1 MRKAFLLLPWVFL
14 LLCCSETETAG
25 GPGSETTNG
34 IVAYVDGAPAAFASV
49 ALRRIDQKA
58 SLAAL
63 ENSVIQPDFFADS
76 NGRFVLD
83 TVSSDNEFRMTVVS
97 GGSAFSRTFSAKE
110 LSKLD
115 TVELTATGS
124 VSGVVDLP
132 KGSEYAWVGVYGMDM
147 LVKTDAEGKF
157 ALPTVPSGDSLK
169 LYFAEESYDSVYES
183 HKVVVQPYGV
193 ETVNLKTEGIVAV
206 SKGKVV
212 PFATVAVRPV
222 DQMVEDS
229 SNQTN
234 SIIVSEIR
242 ADSNGRFVLDSLKKG
257 NYRLTVV
264 DNGIAYSKVLSAKEI
279 EKLDTVELSATGS
292 LVGRVTLRSD
302 MMYAYVGVYG
312 MDVLVKTDMNGSY
325 VFPSLPVGDSV
336 ELYFVTKKMEKLP
349 VEVKTVVDENTA
361 DFHAPSMTF
370 ENFEDSFDYWY
381 TATDSLGSFMKPSP
395 KDSSIEN
402 GVEYDSTRKSN
413 VFHGQYWLGNSSY
426 AWVLVGTNLR
436 DHVWN
441 LSLLDSIV
449 FYAKG
454 DGQIR
459 VAVENWDKVSEELSM
474 NLKAASEWKNLDT
487 AKWQRYVIEPSD
499 LIMNALDNA
508 EGLKPWTYVKGWVK
522 QLNFFAQGGSNFYI
536 DDIKLYGVLF

>member
-312 MDVLVKTDMNGSY
+312 MDVFVKTDMNGSY

-395 KDSSIEN
+395 KDSSIEK

-459 VAVENWDKVSEELSM
+459 VAVENWDKVSEELGM
-474 NLKAASEWKNLDT
+474 NLKAASEWKDLDT

-499 LIMNALDNA
+499 FIMNALDNA

>member
-49 ALRRIDQKA
+49 ALRRVDQKA

-312 MDVLVKTDMNGSY
+312 MDVFVKTDMNGSY

-474 NLKAASEWKNLDT
+474 NLKAASEWKDLDT

>member
-132 KGSEYAWVGVYGMDM
+132 KGSEYAWFGVYGMDM

-312 MDVLVKTDMNGSY
+312 MDVFVKTDMNGSY

-395 KDSSIEN
+395 KDSSIEK

-474 NLKAASEWKNLDT
+474 NLKAASEWKDLDT

-499 LIMNALDNA
+499 FIMNALDNA

>member
-34 IVAYVDGAPAAFASV
+34 IVAYVDGAPAAFAGV
-49 ALRRIDQKA
+49 ALRRVDQKA

-76 NGRFVLD
+76 NGRFILD
-83 TVSSDNEFRMTVVS
+83 SVSSDKKFRMTVVS
-97 GGSAFSRTFSAKE
+97 GGSAFSRTFSAEE
-110 LSKLD
+110 LSNLD
-115 TVELTATGS
+115 TVELMATGS
-124 VSGVVDLP
+124 VSGAVDLP

-169 LYFAEESYDSVYES
+169 LYFAEESYDSVYDS
-183 HKVVVQPYGV
+183 HKFAVQPYGV
-193 ETVNLKTEGIVAV
+193 ETVNLKTEGIVAM
-206 SKGKVV
+206 SNGKVV

-222 DQMVEDS
+222 DKMVEDS
-229 SNQTN
+229 SSKTS
-234 SIIVSEIR
+234 SIIVSKIR

-257 NYRLTVV
+257 DYRLTVV
-264 DNGIAYSKVLSAKEI
+264 DNGIAYSKVLTNKEI

-325 VFPSLPVGDSV
+325 VFPALPVGDSV

-370 ENFEDSFDYWY
+370 ENFEDTFDYWY
-381 TATDSLGSFMKPSP
+381 TATDSLGSFISP
-395 KDSSIEN
+395 HPTKDDFEK

-459 VAVENWDKVSEELSM
+459 VAVENWDKVSEELGM
-474 NLKAASEWKNLDT
+474 NLKAASEWINLDS

-508 EGLKPWTYVKGWVK
+508 DGLKPWTYVKGFVK

>member
-312 MDVLVKTDMNGSY
+312 MDVFVKTDMNGSY

-474 NLKAASEWKNLDT
+474 NLKAASEWKDLDT

-499 LIMNALDNA
+499 FIMNALDNA

>member
-1 MRKAFLLLPWVFL
+1 MRKAFIFLPWVFL
-14 LLCCSETETAG
+14 LLSCGLFETAG

-34 IVAYVDGAPAAFASV
+34 VVAYVDGAPAAFAGV
-49 ALRRIDQKA
+49 ALRRVDQMA
-58 SLAAL
+58 SLAAQ
-63 ENSVIQPDFFADS
+63 ENSVIQPDIYADS
-76 NGRFVLD
+76 NGRFILD
-83 TVSSDNEFRMTVVS
+83 SVSSGKKFRITVVS
-97 GGSAFSRTFSAKE
+97 GGSAFSRMFSAEE
-110 LSKLD
+110 LSELD
-115 TVELTATGS
+115 TIELTATGS
-124 VSGVVDLP
+124 VSGAVDIP

-157 ALPTVPSGDSLK
+157 SMPSVPSGDTLK
-169 LYFAEESYDSVYES
+169 LYFVEESYDSVYES
-183 HKVVVQPYGV
+183 HKVAVQPYGV
-193 ETVNLKTEGIVAV
+193 ETVNLKTEGIVAM

-212 PFATVAVRPV
+212 PFATVAVRPA

-229 SNQTN
+229 SSKTS

-257 NYRLTVV
+257 DYRLTVV
-264 DNGIAYSKVLSAKEI
+264 DNGIAYSKVLSNKEI

-381 TATDSLGSFMKPSP
+381 TATDSLGSFIIPNP
-395 KDSSIEN
+395 KDSSIEK

-413 VFHGQYWLGNSSY
+413 VFHAQYRLGNSSY
-426 AWVLVGTNLR
+426 AWVLAGTNLR

-459 VAVENWDKVSEELSM
+459 VAVENWDKVSEELGM
-474 NLKAASEWKNLDT
+474 NLKAASAWIDLDS

-508 EGLKPWTYVKGWVK
+508 DGLKPWTYVKGWVK

>member
-49 ALRRIDQKA
+49 ALRRVDQKA

-115 TVELTATGS
+115 TVVLTATGS

-312 MDVLVKTDMNGSY
+312 MDVFVKTDMNGSY

-474 NLKAASEWKNLDT
+474 NLKAASEWKDLDT

>member
-1 MRKAFLLLPWVFL
+1 MRKAFIFLPWVFL
-14 LLCCSETETAG
+14 LLSCGLFETAG

-34 IVAYVDGAPAAFASV
+34 VVAYVDGAPAAFAGV
-49 ALRRIDQKA
+49 ALRRVDQMA
-58 SLAAL
+58 SLAAQ
-63 ENSVIQPDFFADS
+63 ENSVIQPDIYADS
-76 NGRFVLD
+76 NGRFILD
-83 TVSSDNEFRMTVVS
+83 SVSSGKKFRITVVS
-97 GGSAFSRTFSAKE
+97 GGSAFSRMFSAEE
-110 LSKLD
+110 LSELD
-115 TVELTATGS
+115 TIELTATGS
-124 VSGVVDLP
+124 VSGAVDIP

-157 ALPTVPSGDSLK
+157 SMPSVPSGDTLK
-169 LYFAEESYDSVYES
+169 LYFVEESYDSVYES
-183 HKVVVQPYGV
+183 HKVAVQPYGV
-193 ETVNLKTEGIVAV
+193 ETVNLKTEGIVAM

-212 PFATVAVRPV
+212 PFATVAVRPA

-229 SNQTN
+229 SSKTS

-257 NYRLTVV
+257 DYRLTVV
-264 DNGIAYSKVLSAKEI
+264 DNGIAYSKVLSNKEI

-381 TATDSLGSFMKPSP
+381 TATDSLGSFIIPNP
-395 KDSSIEN
+395 KDSSIEK

-413 VFHGQYWLGNSSY
+413 VFHAQYRLGNSSY
-426 AWVLVGTNLR
+426 AWVLAGTNLR

-459 VAVENWDKVSEELSM
+459 VAVENWDKVSEELGM
-474 NLKAASEWKNLDT
+474 NLKAASEWINLDS

-508 EGLKPWTYVKGWVK
+508 DGLKPWTYVKGFVK

>member
-1 MRKAFLLLPWVFL
+1 MQ
-14 LLCCSETETAG
+14 
-25 GPGSETTNG
+25 SETTNG
-34 IVAYVDGAPAAFASV
+34 VVAYVDGAPAAFAGV
-49 ALRRIDQKA
+49 ALRRVDQMA
-58 SLAAL
+58 SLAAQ
-63 ENSVIQPDFFADS
+63 ENSVIQPDIYADS
-76 NGRFVLD
+76 NGRFILD
-83 TVSSDNEFRMTVVS
+83 SVSSGKKFRITVVS
-97 GGSAFSRTFSAKE
+97 GGSAFSRMFSAEE
-110 LSKLD
+110 LSELD
-115 TVELTATGS
+115 TIELTATGS
-124 VSGVVDLP
+124 VSGAVDIP

-157 ALPTVPSGDSLK
+157 SMPSVPSGDTLK
-169 LYFAEESYDSVYES
+169 LYFVEESYDSVYES
-183 HKVVVQPYGV
+183 HKVAVQPYGV
-193 ETVNLKTEGIVAV
+193 ETVNLKTEGIVAM

-212 PFATVAVRPV
+212 PFATVAVRPA

-229 SNQTN
+229 SSKTS

-257 NYRLTVV
+257 DYRLTVV
-264 DNGIAYSKVLSAKEI
+264 DNGIAYSKVLSNKEI

-381 TATDSLGSFMKPSP
+381 TATDSLGSFIIPNP
-395 KDSSIEN
+395 KDSSIEK

-413 VFHGQYWLGNSSY
+413 VFHAQYRLGNSSY
-426 AWVLVGTNLR
+426 AWVLAGTNLR

-459 VAVENWDKVSEELSM
+459 VAVENWDKVSEELGM
-474 NLKAASEWKNLDT
+474 NLKAASAWIDLDS

-508 EGLKPWTYVKGWVK
+508 DGLKPWTYVKGWVK

>member
-49 ALRRIDQKA
+49 ALRRVDQKA

-474 NLKAASEWKNLDT
+474 NLKAASEWKDLDT

>member
-1 MRKAFLLLPWVFL
+1 MRKAFIFLPWVFL
-14 LLCCSETETAG
+14 LLSCGLFETAG

-34 IVAYVDGAPAAFASV
+34 VVAYVDGAPAAFAGV
-49 ALRRIDQKA
+49 ALRRVDQMA
-58 SLAAL
+58 SLAAQ
-63 ENSVIQPDFFADS
+63 ENSVIQPDIYADS
-76 NGRFVLD
+76 NGRFILD
-83 TVSSDNEFRMTVVS
+83 SVSSGKKFRITVVS
-97 GGSAFSRTFSAKE
+97 GGSAFSRMFSAEE
-110 LSKLD
+110 LSELD
-115 TVELTATGS
+115 TIELTATGS
-124 VSGVVDLP
+124 VSGAVDIP

-157 ALPTVPSGDSLK
+157 SMPSVPSGDTLK
-169 LYFAEESYDSVYES
+169 LYFVEESYDSVYES
-183 HKVVVQPYGV
+183 HKVAVQPYGV
-193 ETVNLKTEGIVAV
+193 ETVNLKTEGIVAM

-212 PFATVAVRPV
+212 PFATVAVRPA

-229 SNQTN
+229 SSKTS
-234 SIIVSEIR
+234 SIVVSEIR

-257 NYRLTVV
+257 DYRLTVV
-264 DNGIAYSKVLSAKEI
+264 DNGIAYSKVLSNKEI

-381 TATDSLGSFMKPSP
+381 TATDSLGSFIIPNP
-395 KDSSIEN
+395 KDSSIEK

-413 VFHGQYWLGNSSY
+413 VFHAQYRLGNSSY
-426 AWVLVGTNLR
+426 AWVLAGTNLR

-459 VAVENWDKVSEELSM
+459 VAVENWDKVSEELGM
-474 NLKAASEWKNLDT
+474 NLKAASEWINLDS

-508 EGLKPWTYVKGWVK
+508 DGLKPWTYVKGWVK

>member
-1 MRKAFLLLPWVFL
+1 MKKAFIFLPWVFL
-14 LLCCSETETAG
+14 LLSCGMFETAG

-34 IVAYVDGAPAAFASV
+34 IVAYVDGAPAAFAGV
-49 ALRRIDQKA
+49 ALRRVDQKA

-63 ENSVIQPDFFADS
+63 ESSVIQPDFFADS

-83 TVSSDNEFRMTVVS
+83 SAKADEKFRMTVVS

-115 TVELTATGS
+115 TIELTATGS
-124 VSGVVDLP
+124 VSGAVDIP
-132 KGSEYAWVGVYGMDM
+132 KGSEYAWVGVYGMDV

-169 LYFAEESYDSVYES
+169 LYFAEESYDSVFDS
-183 HKVVVQPYGV
+183 HKVEVEPYGV
-193 ETVNLKTEGIVAV
+193 QTLNLRTEGIVAV
-206 SKGKVV
+206 SKGKPV
-212 PFATVAVRPV
+212 PFATVAVRKV

-229 SNQTN
+229 SLKTS

-242 ADSNGRFVLDSLKKG
+242 ADSNGRFVLDSLKSG
-257 NYRLTVV
+257 DYRLTVA

-279 EKLDTVELSATGS
+279 LKLDTVELSATGS
-292 LVGRVTLRSD
+292 LVGRVTLSSD
-302 MMYAYVGVYG
+302 MPYAYVGVRG
-312 MDVLVKTDMNGSY
+312 LDVLVKTDFNGSY
-325 VFPSLPVGDSV
+325 VFPALPVGDSV
-336 ELYFVTKKMEKLP
+336 ELYFVNKKMEKLS

-370 ENFEDSFDYWY
+370 ESFEDSFEYWY

-395 KDSSIEN
+395 TKDDFEK

-426 AWVLVGTNLR
+426 AWVLTGTTLR
-436 DHVWN
+436 DKTWN

-474 NLKAASEWKNLDT
+474 NLKAASGWLDLDST
-487 AKWQRYVIEPSD
+487 KWQRYVIEPSD
-499 LIMNALDNA
+499 LVMNALDNA
-508 EGLKPWTYVKGWVK
+508 DGLKPWTYVRGWVK

>member
-132 KGSEYAWVGVYGMDM
+132 KGSEYAWVGVYGMDI

-395 KDSSIEN
+395 KDSSIEK

-474 NLKAASEWKNLDT
+474 NLKAASEWKDLDT

>member
-83 TVSSDNEFRMTVVS
+83 TVSSGNEFRMTVVS

-242 ADSNGRFVLDSLKKG
+242 ADSNGRFVLDSLKKA

-395 KDSSIEN
+395 KDSSIEK

-459 VAVENWDKVSEELSM
+459 VAVENWDKVSEELGM
-474 NLKAASEWKNLDT
+474 NLKAASEWKDLDT

-499 LIMNALDNA
+499 FIMNALDNA

>member
-1 MRKAFLLLPWVFL
+1 MRKAFIFLPWVFL
-14 LLCCSETETAG
+14 LLSCGLFETAG

-34 IVAYVDGAPAAFASV
+34 VVAYVDGAPAAFAGV
-49 ALRRIDQKA
+49 ALRRVDQMA
-58 SLAAL
+58 SLAAQ
-63 ENSVIQPDFFADS
+63 ENSVIQPDIYADS
-76 NGRFVLD
+76 NGRFILD
-83 TVSSDNEFRMTVVS
+83 SVSSGKKFRITVVS
-97 GGSAFSRTFSAKE
+97 GGSAFSRMFSAEE
-110 LSKLD
+110 LSELD
-115 TVELTATGS
+115 TIELTATGS
-124 VSGVVDLP
+124 VSGAVDIP

-157 ALPTVPSGDSLK
+157 SMPSVPSGDTLK
-169 LYFAEESYDSVYES
+169 LYFVEESYDSVYES
-183 HKVVVQPYGV
+183 HKVAVQPYGV
-193 ETVNLKTEGIVAV
+193 ETVNLKTEGIVAM

-212 PFATVAVRPV
+212 PFATVAVRPA

-229 SNQTN
+229 SSKTS

-257 NYRLTVV
+257 DYRLTVV
-264 DNGIAYSKVLSAKEI
+264 DNGIAYSKVLSNKEI

-381 TATDSLGSFMKPSP
+381 TATDSLGSFIIPNP
-395 KDSSIEN
+395 KDSSIEK

-413 VFHGQYWLGNSSY
+413 VFHAQYRLGNSSY
-426 AWVLVGTNLR
+426 AWVLAGTNLR

-459 VAVENWDKVSEELSM
+459 VAVENWDKVSEELGM
-474 NLKAASEWKNLDT
+474 NLKAASEWINLDS

-508 EGLKPWTYVKGWVK
+508 DGLKPWTYVKGWVK

>member
-395 KDSSIEN
+395 KDSSIEK

-474 NLKAASEWKNLDT
+474 NLKAASEWKDLDT

>member
-1 MRKAFLLLPWVFL
+1 MKKAFIFLPWVFL

-34 IVAYVDGAPAAFASV
+34 IVAYVDGAPAAFAGV
-49 ALRRIDQKA
+49 ALRRVDQKA

-76 NGRFVLD
+76 NGRFILD
-83 TVSSDNEFRMTVVS
+83 TVSSDEEFRMTVVS
-97 GGSAFSRTFSAKE
+97 VGAAFSKTFSAKE

-115 TVELTATGS
+115 TIELTATGS
-124 VSGVVDLP
+124 VSGAVDLP

-183 HKVVVQPYGV
+183 HKVEVQPYGM

-206 SKGKVV
+206 SKGKAV

-222 DQMVEDS
+222 DQMVEDTS
-229 SNQTN
+229 LTN
-234 SIIVSEIR
+234 SIVVSEIR

-257 NYRLTVV
+257 DYRLTVV
-264 DNGIAYSKVLSAKEI
+264 DNGIAYSKVLSSKEI

-302 MMYAYVGVYG
+302 MFFAYVGVRG
-312 MDVLVKTDMNGSY
+312 LDVLVKTDFNGSY
-325 VFPSLPVGDSV
+325 VFPALPVGDSV
-336 ELYFVTKKMEKLP
+336 ELYFVDKKMNKLP
-349 VEVKTVVDENTA
+349 VEVKVVVDENTA
-361 DFHAPSMTF
+361 DFHAPSMTLQ
-370 ENFEDSFDYWY
+370 NFEDSFDYWY
-381 TATDSLGSFMKPSP
+381 TGMDSLGSSLTPNP
-395 KDSSIEN
+395 KDSSIKK

-413 VFHGQYWLGNSSY
+413 VFHGQYWLWNSSY
-426 AWVLVGTNLR
+426 AWVLVGTNLQ
-436 DHVWN
+436 DKAWN

-459 VAVENWDKVSEELSM
+459 VAVENWDKVSEELGM
-474 NLKAASEWKNLDT
+474 NLKAASVWMDLDT
-487 AKWQRYVIEPSD
+487 AKWQRYVVEPSD
-499 LIMNALDNA
+499 LIINALDNVD
-508 EGLKPWTYVKGWVK
+508 GLKPWTYVRGWVK
-522 QLNFFAQGGSNFYI
+522 QLHFFAQGGSNFYI

>member
-1 MRKAFLLLPWVFL
+1 MRKTFIFLPWVFL
-14 LLCCSETETAG
+14 LLSCGLFETAG

-34 IVAYVDGAPAAFASV
+34 VVAYVDGAPAAFAGV
-49 ALRRIDQKA
+49 ALRRVDQMA
-58 SLAAL
+58 SLAAQ

-83 TVSSDNEFRMTVVS
+83 SAADDQKFRITVVS
-97 GGSAFSRTFSAKE
+97 GGSAFSRMFSAEE
-110 LSKLD
+110 LSELD
-115 TVELTATGS
+115 TIELTATGS
-124 VSGVVDLP
+124 VSGAVDIP

-157 ALPTVPSGDSLK
+157 SMPSVPSGDTLK
-169 LYFAEESYDSVYES
+169 LYFVEESYDSVYES
-183 HKVVVQPYGV
+183 HKVAVQPYGV
-193 ETVNLKTEGIVAV
+193 ETVNLKTEGIVAM
-206 SKGKVV
+206 SNGKVV
-212 PFATVAVRPV
+212 PFATVAVRPA

-229 SNQTN
+229 AHQTS

-257 NYRLTVV
+257 DYRLTVV
-264 DNGIAYSKVLSAKEI
+264 DNGIAYSKVLSNKEI

-381 TATDSLGSFMKPSP
+381 TATDSLGSFIIPNP
-395 KDSSIEN
+395 KDSSIEK

-413 VFHGQYWLGNSSY
+413 VFHAQYRLGNSSY
-426 AWVLVGTNLR
+426 AWVLAGTNLR

-459 VAVENWDKVSEELSM
+459 VAVENWDKVSEELGM
-474 NLKAASEWKNLDT
+474 NLKAASEWINLDS

-508 EGLKPWTYVKGWVK
+508 DGLKPWTYVKGWVK

>member
-49 ALRRIDQKA
+49 ALRRVDQKA

-312 MDVLVKTDMNGSY
+312 MDVFVKTDMNGSY

-395 KDSSIEN
+395 KDSSIEK

-459 VAVENWDKVSEELSM
+459 VAVENWDKVSEELGM
-474 NLKAASEWKNLDT
+474 NLKAASEWKDLDT

-499 LIMNALDNA
+499 FIMNALDNA

>member
-1 MRKAFLLLPWVFL
+1 MF
-14 LLCCSETETAG
+14 ETAG

-34 IVAYVDGAPAAFASV
+34 IVAYVDGAPAAFAGV
-49 ALRRIDQKA
+49 ALRRVDQKA

-63 ENSVIQPDFFADS
+63 ESSVIQPDFFADS

-83 TVSSDNEFRMTVVS
+83 SAKADEKFRMTVVS

-115 TVELTATGS
+115 TIELTATGS
-124 VSGVVDLP
+124 VSGAVDIP
-132 KGSEYAWVGVYGMDM
+132 KGSEYAWVGVYGMDV

-169 LYFAEESYDSVYES
+169 LYFAEESYDSVFDS
-183 HKVVVQPYGV
+183 HKVEVEPYGV
-193 ETVNLKTEGIVAV
+193 QTLNLRTEGIVAV
-206 SKGKVV
+206 SKGKPV
-212 PFATVAVRPV
+212 PFATVAVRKV

-229 SNQTN
+229 SLKTS

-242 ADSNGRFVLDSLKKG
+242 ADSNGRFVLDSLKSG
-257 NYRLTVV
+257 DYRLTVA

-279 EKLDTVELSATGS
+279 LKLDTVELSATGS
-292 LVGRVTLRSD
+292 LVGRVTLSSD
-302 MMYAYVGVYG
+302 MPYAYVGVRG
-312 MDVLVKTDMNGSY
+312 LDVLVKTDFNGSY
-325 VFPSLPVGDSV
+325 VFPALPVGDSM
-336 ELYFVTKKMEKLP
+336 ELYFVNKKMEKLS

-370 ENFEDSFDYWY
+370 ENFEETFDYWY
-381 TATDSLGSFMKPSP
+381 TATDSLGSFLMPNP
-395 KDSSIEN
+395 KDSSIKK

-413 VFHGQYWLGNSSY
+413 VFHGQYRLGNSSY
-426 AWVLVGTNLR
+426 AWVLVGTSLR
-436 DHVWN
+436 DKTWN

-459 VAVENWDKVSEELSM
+459 VAVENWDKVSEELGM
-474 NLKAASEWKNLDT
+474 NLKAASEWIDLDST
-487 AKWQRYVIEPSD
+487 KWQRYVIEPSD

-508 EGLKPWTYVKGWVK
+508 DGLKPWTYVRGWVK